1 MRRVFLILQ
10 DKYIQLESVPRALQ
24 LPYVLQSI
32 GYVSNNPPISEV
44 AHTFPDKI
52 EINLRLSKMQFGQ
65 QARMRLGGDEYVL
78 SYPHV
83 VVKIP
88 KTPYIYHEL
97 DCRDVFYFCY
107 PTSQYEL
114 LKNLGLFSQPLAW
127 NISISA
133 EIDQILARLK
143 NQLEISRSYGSADR
157 LDILCFQLLA
167 ELLLMKFQEEYI
179 VDVERETM
187 MRIDSW
193 LRLHFTES
201 VSIEKLAAK
210 NGLSRSSF
218 FRAWG
223 NYFDQSPARHLQDL
237 RLQEACRWLRESRLP
252 IIQIARLVNIP
263 DPAYFCAAF
272 RKKFQQTPKAFRRN
286 FQAE

>member
-1 MRRVFLILQ
+1 MMLQ
-10 DKYIQLESVPRALQ
+10 EKHIQLESVPRSLHF
-24 LPYVLQSI
+24 PYALQSI
-32 GYVSNNPPISEV
+32 GYISNNPPISEV
-44 AHTFPDKI
+44 SHFFPDKI

-65 QARMRLGGDEYVL
+65 QARMRLDGEEYTL

-88 KTPYIYHEL
+88 KTAYIFHEL

-107 PTSQYEL
+107 PASQYEL

-143 NQLEISRSYGSADR
+143 NHLEISRSFGSADR
-157 LDILCFQLLA
+157 LDTICFQLLA
-167 ELLLMKFQEEYI
+167 ELLLMKSQAGHI
-179 VDVERETM
+179 ADAERETM

-193 LRLHFTES
+193 LRLHFTEA

-210 NGLSRSSF
+210 HGLSRSSF
-218 FRAWG
+218 FRVWG
-223 NYFDQSPARHLQDL
+223 KYFDLSPSRYLQDL